1 MSDAV
6 HRQDEDPQ
14 GTALLASDLSEEQLR
29 TAPVLASINSLLVE
43 ELSESESEDDAFAA
57 ALTR

>member
-1 MSDAV
+1 VSDAV

-29 TAPVLASINSLLVE
+29 TAPVLASIDSLLVE
-43 ELSESESEDDAFAA
+43 ELSKSEDDAFAA
-57 ALTR
+57 ALAR